1 MGFINFICEL
11 DLRLFKFVNIFI
23 LLKLNSQSSKVSNQN
38 SLELLISK
46 SSLRHFFVDDGL
58 EKSFL
63 ARKLLRN

>member
-23 LLKLNSQSSKVSNQN
+23 LLKLDSQSSKVSNQN
-38 SLELLISK
+38 SFELLISK
-46 SSLRHFFVDDGL
+46 SSLCHFFVDDGL